1 MKKCPYCAEK
11 IQDEAIK
18 CKHCGEFL
26 KDELLQKRSPV
37 EKEEEEKKEEG
48 SFWTDPVEKGHFGD
62 QKRLFKQA
70 REMGIN
76 GKIGILIAAIAFSFF
91 PLRGCFTN
99 YEPIGWRGNAF
110 TGQYEE
116 YAYVTEWIGVIVTM
130 FIVVGIVYW
139 FLFGGSK
146 EK

>member
-18 CKHCGEFL
+18 CKHCGEFF
-26 KDELLQKRSPV
+26 KDELIKKEIPI
-37 EKEEEEKKEEG
+37 EPEEEEKDEG
-48 SFWTDPVEKGHFGD
+48 SFWRDPVEKGHISKHTGSKL
-62 QKRLFKQA
+62 QSI

-99 YEPIGWRGNAF
+99 YESIGWRGNSF

-116 YAYVTEWIGVIVTM
+116 YAYVTEWIGVIVSM
-130 FIVVGIVYW
+130 FISVGIIYW
-139 FLFGGSK
+139 LIFGSSK
-146 EK
+146 KK